1 MPLKKNKNPTKSS
14 IRLPKQGRAK
24 LTVELILE
32 SAFQILETDGLENF
46 KVARLAERS
55 GYSVGT
61 LYQYFDSIDAVMLA
75 LVESEHERQRQ
86 TLLARFGDLAAQGVA
101 QSTADLVQVMLNA
114 FSGRRAAQRAIIE
127 WAVSRPY
134 ARQLDSRNS
143 FLGQLLASV
152 SARSQGLEFSR
163 LLTKVEMFVLSRAF
177 LNTFRTAMWDEEVAT
192 DTAEF
197 AQGLTDLVD
206 GYIQQ
211 LARRD
216 EQQNRGREAARLLR
230 Q

>member
-1 MPLKKNKNPTKSS
+1 MRLKKNKNTIKS
-14 IRLPKQGRAK
+14 ITRLPKQERSK
-24 LTVELILE
+24 LTVELLME
-32 SAFQILETDGLENF
+32 SAFQILETEGLEGF
-46 KVARLAERS
+46 KVAKLAERS

-61 LYQYFDSIDAVMLA
+61 LYQYFDNIDAVMLA

-101 QSTADLVQVMLNA
+101 QSTHDLVKVMLNA

-134 ARQLDSRNS
+134 ARQLDSRNT

-152 SARSQGLEFSR
+152 SARSQGLNFNR
-163 LLTKVEMFVLSRAF
+163 LLTPVEMFVLSRAF
-177 LNTFRTAMWDEEVAT
+177 LNTFRTAMWDEEVPT
-192 DTAEF
+192 DTPQF

-206 GYIQQ
+206 GYMYQ

-216 EQQNRGREAARLLR
+216 EQERLAREAARLAR